1 MGVIFALYQS
11 VLSAKQYLFLTT
23 TKITELNSSA
33 VSEQLALEGPSRQVA
48 YFIYLRT
55 VKLIS
60 SARDPF
66 VFRTWFA
73 PIDTLQRVWYKIN
86 KNMRRLI

>member
-11 VLSAKQYLFLTT
+11 VFSAKQYLFLTT

-33 VSEQLALEGPSRQVA
+33 VLEQLALEGPSRQVA

-60 SARDPF
+60 SARDAF

-73 PIDTLQRVWYKIN
+73 PIDTLQRVW
-86 KNMRRLI
+86 